1 MGVNGK
7 HKHTTIIELYGG
19 PGCGKTEAAHRLCS
33 KLKQAHVPVEMVPEY
48 AKKWAYEQRSI
59 DSLDEFYIFGKQTHA
74 ESSLLGKVDVVVTDR
89 PVMLSAV
96 YATMYAEHGISM
108 AVAHATTRFY
118 EEVATRGHRR
128 IAIIVPRKHRYDHR
142 GRFEDEEQAKLVDHV
157 IEETIASWAGVGYFA
172 WDGMYCGVSDDDLVA
187 VMGDMLRLGA

>member
-1 MGVNGK
+1 MNK
-7 HKHTTIIELYGG
+7 PTTIIEFYGG

-33 KLKQAHVPVEMVPEY
+33 RLKQAHVPVEMVPEY

-89 PVMLSAV
+89 PVLLSAV
-96 YATMYAEHGISM
+96 YAELYAERVVATAI
-108 AVAHATTRFY
+108 AHATLSVY
-118 EEVATRGHRR
+118 KEVAIRGHRR

-142 GRFEDEEQAKLVDHV
+142 GRFEDAEQAELVDRV
-157 IEETIASWAGVGYFA
+157 IEETLASWAGVGHFA
-172 WDGMYCGVSDDDLVA
+172 WDGVYCGVSDDEVA
-187 VMGDMLRLGA
+187 TVMGDLGKA